1 MLGFKILPVT
11 VLCIFSFFETID
23 LVPIDDNE
31 NFDFDEYWDYKLT
44 PHNLPLLKSSRE
56 THLLSAIYQFE
67 EDLTVSSLND
77 EEELSNNRLPKK
89 IHDVIRNKIPCGVC
103 KLGIGL
109 LRNHLN
115 NGDSMEEIRT
125 KVIQLCVSLKIESE
139 KVCAGFFDVFG
150 PELVPAFNTS
160 VLDSSQTCMM
170 VFGESCPSVSNELH
184 EWSID
189 IPTNELNV
197 EESQTKRRNVEVPVL
212 KVLHLSDTHLD
223 LDYLV
228 GSPANCDEPLC
239 CRNYST
245 PSSTEPLVPAGRWGS
260 YNKCDSPKILIEH
273 MLNHIALEHPDIDYI
288 IWTGDL
294 PPHDIWNQTKEG
306 NLKIIQECVEQ
317 MFLFF
322 PTTPIFPAVG
332 NHESVPAGSFAPNW
346 MKNETHTINWLYRS
360 LAEHWRRW
368 LPSTAGNTLLHGAFY
383 SVLLRPGFRL
393 ISLNTNYCHS
403 LNWWL
408 VVNST
413 DPAQEL
419 QWLIYELQ
427 NAEAN
432 NEKVHII
439 GHIPPGSSDC
449 LKAWSRNFY
458 SIVDRYKDIV
468 RAQFY
473 GHSHADEFELFYETE
488 NYSKPI
494 NVAYLG
500 PSITTYENHN
510 PAYRIYYIEGD
521 FSHSNRDVLDHETW
535 TTDLEQANKGHNEP
549 VWYKSYSARD
559 AYGMQSLAPEEW
571 NKLIDKMAASDDCFD
586 LFYRHYYRHS
596 PTRPSCDTECKVQIL
611 CDLKTGKSQDRKHMC
626 GELQYV

>member
-1 MLGFKILPVT
+1 MLGFKILLVT

-56 THLLSAIYQFE
+56 THLLSAVYQFE
-67 EDLTVSSLND
+67 EDLTVSSLNN

-109 LRNHLN
+109 LRSHLN

-223 LDYLV
+223 LDYLE

-245 PSSTEPLVPAGRWGS
+245 PSSTEPLVSAGRWGS

-332 NHESVPAGSFAPNW
+332 NHESVPA
-346 MKNETHTINWLYRS
+346 
-360 LAEHWRRW
+360 
-368 LPSTAGNTLLHGAFY
+368 
-383 SVLLRPGFRL
+383 
-393 ISLNTNYCHS
+393 
-403 LNWWL
+403 
-408 VVNST
+408 
-413 DPAQEL
+413 
-419 QWLIYELQ
+419 
-427 NAEAN
+427 
-432 NEKVHII
+432 

-535 TTDLEQANKGHNEP
+535 TTDLEHANKGHNEP

-559 AYGMQSLAPEEW
+559 TYGMQSLAPEEW